1 MIAWLSGHVLSFVSG
16 AVLVAAL
23 RFVAPTLWSETRA
36 YFRGR
41 AEARRAV
48 RLQLD
53 PLLKAADELQGKLL
67 SQAKGDFS
75 EFRGL
80 VDGDKTS
87 TVRLCSTLFLFAQLW
102 ARIELLRRESFHAE
116 LARETKGKQLLAF
129 TQTLESRPVRLVE
142 RAWQRG
148 MGESLLVDESRG
160 SQLKTFRQ
168 FVDEYEASPS
178 LRSWF
183 QPLEKLLRSKAGDGE
198 KPWTVSQ
205 KRKTRQRLLRY
216 GVVVHALIDTLD
228 KKHYTTKPRPGYPN
242 KLNRMSRHELI
253 YRIFKLYLPGVKN
266 VEKYVGLDDQN
277 TKGPAASR
285 R

>member
-1 MIAWLSGHVLSFVSG
+1 MNMTVWLAGHLLSFVSG
-16 AVLVAAL
+16 AVAL
-23 RFVAPTLWSETRA
+23 AVLQFVAPTLWSEAWA
-36 YFRGR
+36 YFKGR
-41 AEARRAV
+41 ADARRAV
-48 RLQLD
+48 RVQLD

-75 EFRGL
+75 EFRDL
-80 VDGDKTS
+80 KESDKAS

-116 LARETKGKQLLAF
+116 LARETKGKQLLTF

-148 MGESLLVDESRG
+148 IGESLLVDESSG

-168 FVDEYEASPS
+168 FVDDYETSPS

-183 QPLEKLLRSKAGDGE
+183 EPLEQLLRSRE
-198 KPWTVSQ
+198 
-205 KRKTRQRLLRY
+205 RKVRQRLLRY
-216 GVVVHALIDTLD
+216 GVVVHAFIDTLD
-228 KKHYTTKPRPGYPN
+228 TKHHTTKGRPGYPN

-253 YRIFKLYLPGVKN
+253 YRIFRLYLPDVKN
-266 VEKYVGLDDQN
+266 VNKYVGLDDQN
-277 TKGPAASR
+277 TKGSAASR